1 MQKIWH
7 INTNIIIAKP
17 VRMNI
22 IMNTIMNTIMN
33 MSTTTSTTYGCNFLS

>member
-22 IMNTIMNTIMN
+22 IMNTIMN